1 MIVLFS
7 YSISKVLVGVLFIS
21 LAILVLT
28 IAYRKLLAYLGK
40 GTAVAE
46 DYCVLYSLE
55 EQPSK
60 GEIEFYFTS
69 KIARKVTFQIIN
81 LDFSLVKVLQDK
93 EVTAGGNIIRFD
105 SSGIPNGEYFYQIV
119 TENQKTMKKFVVNN

>member
-1 MIVLFS
+1 MIVLFG
-7 YSISKVLVGVLFIS
+7 YSVGKVLVGVLFIS

-40 GTAVAE
+40 GSAIAE

-81 LDFSLVKVLQDK
+81 LDFSLVQVLQEK
-93 EVTAGGNIIRFD
+93 QVTAGGNIVRFD
-105 SSGIPNGEYFYQIV
+105 STTITNGEYFYQLV
-119 TENQKTMKKFVVNN
+119 SENQKTMKKFVVNN